1 MVRGHLA
8 VKVKVKLLAPFK
20 FCDDTA
26 EAELDMPRN
35 STVRDLVSLIAERSN
50 IDKYGLDQV
59 MILAGNKI
67 VGCDDLIDKD
77 MEAWVMLQPM
87 GG

>member
-1 MVRGHLA
+1 M
-8 VKVKVKLLAPFK
+8 KVKVKLLAPFK
-20 FCDDTA
+20 FCDGTV
-26 EAELDMPRN
+26 ESELEVPRN
-35 STVRDLVSLIAERSN
+35 STVRDLVTLIAERSN
-50 IDKYGLDQV
+50 IDKYGRDQV

-77 MEAWVMLQPM
+77 MEAWIMLQPM

>member
-1 MVRGHLA
+1 M
-8 VKVKVKLLAPFK
+8 KVKVKLLAPFK

-26 EAELDMPRN
+26 EVELDMPRN

-50 IDKYGLDQV
+50 IDKYGRDQV

-67 VGCDDLIDKD
+67 VGYEDLIDKD
-77 MEAWVMLQPM
+77 MEAWIMLQPM